1 MRFAA
6 SSYSGHVEARE
17 TILGRV
23 KISQVYI
30 SVFSGLLLQR
40 NTVKGQNTLSEAK
53 TAVCCLLILT
63 YLLRNKYRKAIHN
76 YNISCRQPGP
86 VHIPKSLDISIPYAI
101 GMGGLVQYIRHS
113 LTAMGVHILS
123 SFLTLLQPIT
133 SLPFHSFGLGLLT

>member
-23 KISQVYI
+23 KISQIYI

-113 LTAMGVHILS
+113 LTAMGDACDTASLRGRTPNLCANPDLLK
-123 SFLTLLQPIT
+123 LT
-133 SLPFHSFGLGLLT
+133 SA